1 MTVEELIKQLE
12 TFDKTHS
19 VEMEIDT
26 ECGCL
31 TVGSFIED
39 VQFKNGKCVLYGFDY

>member
-1 MTVEELIKQLE
+1 MIIEDLIKHLQ
-12 TFDKTHS
+12 TFDKKHS

-31 TVGSFIED
+31 IVGSVILD
-39 VQFKNGKCVLYGFDY
+39 VEFKQGKCVLYGRDY